1 MRHWDVALPLCE
13 WVRRYEREHGHE
25 MPVSAMAQMLSIM
38 LYNRRFFP
46 YYTFNIVGGL
56 DEHGIV
62 SPFPVPF
69 ASALVSWDFSPIRQG
84 SCVFLRCGGLV

>member
-1 MRHWDVALPLCE
+1 
-13 WVRRYEREHGHE
+13 

-56 DEHGIV
+56 DEHG
-62 SPFPVPF
+62 
-69 ASALVSWDFSPIRQG
+69 
-84 SCVFLRCGGLV
+84 